1 MNDEQAGRALGWT
14 SIGLGVAEI
23 AAPLWLSKQ
32 LGVGER
38 QALLRALGVREVL
51 SGVGILGSKNPT
63 AGMWSRVVG
72 DVLDIALLGLAA
84 MKTKKRKVVIGAIA
98 AAFALAAFDVFVA
111 SRLTRSPRKP

>member
-23 AAPLWLSKQ
+23 AAPLWLSHQ

-51 SGVGILGSKNPT
+51 SGVGILGRKSAS
-63 AGMWSRVVG
+63 AGMWSRVAG
-72 DVLDIALLGLAA
+72 DVLDVALLGLAA
-84 MKTKKRKVVIGAIA
+84 INTKKRKVVFGAIA
-98 AAFALAAFDVFVA
+98 AVVALGVIDVLLA
-111 SRLTRSPRKP
+111 SRLTGRRR